1 MCAYVCVCV
10 YVRLGESVCVWL
22 CSRVCVRMCGYVRT
36 ARGGSEGCAE
46 KMANNMRGTYRRN
59 TPSMLV
65 SFCLE
70 AKNSQPCMVAVYVCV
85 CVRLCVC
92 VYVRLGECLRVC
104 PCVRACVHMCGCGCA
119 CVFVRVCARVCVFCV
134 CVCMVVAVCV
144 RVGGYVWGRV

>member
-1 MCAYVCVCV
+1 
-10 YVRLGESVCVWL
+10 
-22 CSRVCVRMCGYVRT
+22 
-36 ARGGSEGCAE
+36 
-46 KMANNMRGTYRRN
+46 MANNMRGTYRRN

-119 CVFVRVCARVCVFCV
+119 CVFVRACARVCVFCV
-134 CVCMVVAVCV
+134 CVCVCVWSWLCVCEWVVMCGAVCE
-144 RVGGYVWGRV
+144 RVCVNVNVCAVPPPKKIHDQTI